1 MKSGSSLPRTT
12 TPLLWLR
19 KGLCSCVVGGRV
31 LHSLTG
37 YSVCFGSCWGGAHQ
51 FCFSMDNILRNLESL
66 SRTELVWLNTYLVG
80 RLRAL
85 PPEND
90 SHPAVPGIESP
101 GSVAMQGPHG
111 VTCQQEAAVAPL
123 PDRIDALNSSLDPW
137 ERTGA
142 APQGWATHLHQAM
155 VPIQGYIQLR
165 PQTEGT
171 LPAFGFA
178 SQSPSGD
185 KAGSDS
191 GGQPAPRRIGKAS
204 PSVSI
209 FSRDPICKNTCRY
222 CRCQPCDVG
231 VEHDDHTCYSCEQR
245 LLHPEGVPGAP
256 WRPPL
261 THNKKKPKIIHPK
274 GPVVLQPAKTHNN
287 CRGRQICKRKASV
300 HNSQQK
306 NNKTFTFSRPF
317 LFHFHRRPHLLPS
330 RRCCSESATV
340 NECRTVPTS
349 LRLFSDWS
357 CLGKVPGGAPFSQRS
372 ERATACTIRMQIVKQ
387 INKKR
392 IKQGKQQIKVTKF
405 QIKMQRS
412 AVRPRVLTN

>member
-1 MKSGSSLPRTT
+1 MRSEKRTKNQH
-12 TPLLWLR
+12 PEQ
-19 KGLCSCVVGGRV
+19 GPPQYV
-31 LHSLTG
+31 
-37 YSVCFGSCWGGAHQ
+37 
-51 FCFSMDNILRNLESL
+51 
-66 SRTELVWLNTYLVG
+66 VG

-101 GSVAMQGPHG
+101 GSVAMQGPNG

-123 PDRIDALNSSLDPW
+123 SDRIDALNSSLDPW

-261 THNKKKPKIIHPK
+261 TP
-274 GPVVLQPAKTHNN
+274 G
-287 CRGRQICKRKASV
+287 CKSWCA
-300 HNSQQK
+300 HC
-306 NNKTFTFSRPF
+306 T
-317 LFHFHRRPHLLPS
+317 
-330 RRCCSESATV
+330 
-340 NECRTVPTS
+340 
-349 LRLFSDWS
+349 
-357 CLGKVPGGAPFSQRS
+357 SQR
-372 ERATACTIRMQIVKQ
+372 C
-387 INKKR
+387 
-392 IKQGKQQIKVTKF
+392 
-405 QIKMQRS
+405 
-412 AVRPRVLTN
+412 AVRGFHELHVCMSCEHAMKISTPEGGGDPWAAHD

>member
-19 KGLCSCVVGGRV
+19 KGLCSCVVGGSSFIPLRGTRCV
-31 LHSLTG
+31 LVFGLMCVS
-37 YSVCFGSCWGGAHQ
+37 FGSCWGGAHQ

-142 APQGWATHLHQAM
+142 APQGWATHLHQVM

-261 THNKKKPKIIHPK
+261 TP
-274 GPVVLQPAKTHNN
+274 G
-287 CRGRQICKRKASV
+287 CKSWCA
-300 HNSQQK
+300 HC
-306 NNKTFTFSRPF
+306 T
-317 LFHFHRRPHLLPS
+317 
-330 RRCCSESATV
+330 
-340 NECRTVPTS
+340 
-349 LRLFSDWS
+349 
-357 CLGKVPGGAPFSQRS
+357 SQRCALRGLHELHLCMGCEHAMKISTPEGGGDPWAAS
-372 ERATACTIRMQIVKQ
+372 E
-387 INKKR
+387 
-392 IKQGKQQIKVTKF
+392 
-405 QIKMQRS
+405 
-412 AVRPRVLTN
+412 

>member
-1 MKSGSSLPRTT
+1 MHCGSSFPHKATQLAVVAKRIVLVICLGLGSII
-12 TPLLWLR
+12 PLQ
-19 KGLCSCVVGGRV
+19 GIIRV
-31 LHSLTG
+31 LVLVLICVS
-37 YSVCFGSCWGGAHQ
+37 FGSCWGGVHQ
-51 FCFSMDNILRNLESL
+51 FCLSMDNILRNLESL

-90 SHPAVPGIESP
+90 THPTVPEVEP
-101 GSVAMQGPHG
+101 HGSVAMQGPSG
-111 VTCQQEAAVAPL
+111 VTSQQEAKVAPL

-142 APQGWATHLHQAM
+142 APQGWATHLRQAM

-171 LPAFGFA
+171 LPAFGFT

-185 KAGSDS
+185 KVVPDS

-245 LLHPEGVPGAP
+245 LLHPGGVPGAP

-261 THNKKKPKIIHPK
+261 TPGCESWCAHCTSQRCAVRGFHELHVCMDCEHAMKIS
-274 GPVVLQPAKTHNN
+274 T
-287 CRGRQICKRKASV
+287 
-300 HNSQQK
+300 
-306 NNKTFTFSRPF
+306 
-317 LFHFHRRPHLLPS
+317 
-330 RRCCSESATV
+330 
-340 NECRTVPTS
+340 
-349 LRLFSDWS
+349 
-357 CLGKVPGGAPFSQRS
+357 PGGGGDPWAAP
-372 ERATACTIRMQIVKQ
+372 E
-387 INKKR
+387 
-392 IKQGKQQIKVTKF
+392 
-405 QIKMQRS
+405 
-412 AVRPRVLTN
+412 